1 MINLDVFYKS
11 QWDSDGGIS
20 KDDCGPTCLAMILNY
35 YGENLTTDEVFKAA
49 GAGIDK
55 YVTISQLIKAGNK
68 WGYKGHW
75 EINCTEARLNQLLD
89 KQLPPIALIHYEPLS
104 SRQDKNFKGGHFIV
118 MVGEDWDVWIANDP
132 DFWAQYREHGN
143 HHRYLKPEFIQA
155 WEECPKDGNSPRGL
169 LWFERKVP
177 AGPSCEEK
185 LKKVEKELEEKTEAL
200 EKVNENLATAN
211 ENNTILDSEITKLEN
226 VIIKKEESCQKEKLE
241 IKNDW
246 EAKLKESNLKVS
258 ITEKELKEAGK
269 TCADEKKKLVEINK
283 LELQNEVDSLETALV
298 IATEALEEIENSLAY
313 KILKLITNFKRG

>member
-1 MINLDVFYKS
+1 MSSKNLDVKFKS

-35 YGENLTTDEVFKAA
+35 YGEKVTTDEVFKAT

-75 EINCTEARLNQLLD
+75 EINCTEKRLEQLLD
-89 KQLPPIALIHYEPLS
+89 KRLPPIALIHYEPLS

-143 HHRYLKPEFIQA
+143 HHRYLKPEFIKA

-177 AGPSCEEK
+177 VGPSCEEK
-185 LKKVEKELEEKTEAL
+185 LGEIEKELKEKNEAL
-200 EKVNENLATAN
+200 IKVNGNLAIAN
-211 ENNTILDSEITKLEN
+211 ENNTVLNSEIIKLEN
-226 VIIKKEESCQKEKLE
+226 DIIKEKQICQKEK
-241 IKNDW
+241 ND
-246 EAKLKESNLKVS
+246 LSKEFNLKVS
-258 ITEKELKEAGK
+258 TMEKALKEVEK
-269 TCADEKKKLVEINK
+269 TCVEEKKKLVEISK
-283 LELQNEVDSLETALV
+283 LELQKQITDLGTALA
-298 IATEALEEIENSLAY
+298 IATENLEKIESSLAY
-313 KILKLITNFKRG
+313 KILKLITNFRRR